1 MRNQQVILPHRTI
14 SLEWVTK
21 RPGFGSYRAQLTRG
35 RESGPSCGTLIEI
48 IIVNFTDRQLREC
61 YERNFSEMTG
71 CSGAVRQVNALIA
84 THDFFQMLEG
94 SHSSRVHE
102 TMEALLS
109 PELRPGLRD
118 RYRLF
123 NADLNAADLAFRD
136 QLNVL
141 AGEKLEREENLPDN
155 PS

>member
-1 MRNQQVILPHRTI
+1 
-14 SLEWVTK
+14 
-21 RPGFGSYRAQLTRG
+21 
-35 RESGPSCGTLIEI
+35 
-48 IIVNFTDRQLREC
+48 
-61 YERNFSEMTG
+61 MTG